1 MQGWRSKKSGQG
13 RLFVSKEGE
22 QFVTGRLALV
32 HMHQQVGKDKIMIG
46 NAAMISFKVGMY
58 SEEEISKMRSGLAEE
73 GWKEDAQLPHNW
85 RLTTNLV

>member
-13 RLFVSKEGE
+13 KLFVSKEGE
-22 QFVTGRLALV
+22 QFVTRRLALV
-32 HMHQQVGKDKIMIG
+32 HMHQQVGGDEIMID
-46 NAAMISFKVGMY
+46 NAAMIFKVGMY

-73 GWKEDAQLPHNW
+73 GWKEDTQLPHNW